1 MAKKGIAQIT
11 GSKVLKLG
19 EVGHYHISKT
29 YRPEDKANI
38 SHAKWKLYVKENNN
52 WRELKPVAGTPP
64 KIGSE
69 TTITITNQKL
79 LGKELLLE
87 AYLYEPEKSS
97 PPGIVIKIEEGK
109 KKIERVDLFRTD
121 DSSISNS
128 DVLKYGQSIIVKVI
142 TVNMPNEKVEITL
155 YEDDENGVGHNA
167 NNEKNKVDSVE
178 KRLDH
183 DGFAMHTFKLP
194 IDFQRIANAYMDG
207 SQDKFHEYYINVKS
221 ATDSKA
227 SSNVNLPNPDYT
239 YPEQEI
245 EEVVIAV
252 KAKEIGVD
260 PLPET
265 GRSVNVVKE
274 VKIEGLLDAYF
285 AKKEYTKQT
294 GEDAGTVEYT
304 FGSNGNKTS
313 TDAEKEKI
321 AKIIVG
327 KSQITSLK
335 NKKEYTT
342 VEAIKT
348 ALTATV
354 YNKDQK
360 ITIKTFKLGEDFKR
374 VNSAPLEEKL
384 YLVATTSMLDGKEAT
399 IIIKEKDGI
408 IKGSA
413 GAVLPVLEITEE
425 QMEQKSNA
433 EEVQG
438 TEKTEFKGT
447 VQDGMVKI
455 PIHLRP
461 KSDDELK
468 QWKDKLAKGKED
480 GTYTYTFASQTAL
493 PNGSG
498 DEKKRVAGAILTNAK
513 EGKRGNPKI
522 ETGKTAFADDIEK
535 ALVKEVYLAGQTISF
550 PLYKKET
557 EFLYLQAKAQGEKQ
571 HDKEFLKQDGA
582 YFQIG
587 GGKCPRCEAEITAHE
602 FKTMFPE
609 ASQLFYKGTNSL
621 GNPSIETFLES
632 LNKTLKEFEINTCI
646 KKAFFL
652 TQITKETGYFSRIDE
667 NLYYTTETALHN
679 FWSRESHPRLYTNP
693 SEFFR
698 NPEKLGNY
706 VYRNVAENGNESS
719 GDGYKYRG
727 RGLIQI
733 TRKRGYRRFGEY
745 SGQDLV
751 TNPDILL
758 QNIDLMTRSAGWY
771 WKHGVLLRNGSEKD
785 LNTVA
790 ATGDFKETTRLVHG
804 STEDVTARESILSK
818 IKNILKTDVCQ
829 KSEITSDA
837 DIEFHIQSSGEI
849 HYKIQNQ
856 KREYAAYFYH
866 DINGNIHNLGK
877 YKLNKV
883 KDNYG
888 GLYSDKLGKDRS
900 NIYLIDI
907 RTVKQSYKSNN
918 LGYSLSINTSRYYM
932 NDVSIASLLGAMIE
946 SNYNDL
952 TFNGFSNEK
961 GESVGGSKS
970 HKNGMNGDLRYLR
983 KDKRGGKTDLFNNG
997 EDLGWKGLDE
1007 DRQNNFNDLL
1017 YKFGWKSMLSQNYG
1031 ERKNKILRR
1040 CTNDSDNNH
1049 NDHLHIQ
1056 GYQPT
1061 LKEL

>member
-245 EEVVIAV
+245 EEVVISV

-294 GEDAGTVEYT
+294 GEEAGTVEYT
-304 FGSNGNKTS
+304 FGGNGNKTS

-342 VEAIKT
+342 VEAIKA
-348 ALTATV
+348 ALTADV

-360 ITIKTFKLGEDFKR
+360 ITIKTFKLGEEFKR
-374 VNSAPLEEKL
+374 VNSAPLEDKL

-425 QMEQKSNA
+425 QMEQKTNTR
-433 EEVQG
+433 ELQG

-447 VQDGMVKI
+447 VKDGMVKI

-468 QWKDKLAKGKED
+468 QWKDKLTKGKED
-480 GTYTYTFASQTAL
+480 GNYTYTFKNQTAL

-498 DEKKRVAGAILTNAK
+498 DEKKRIAQAILGNAIG
-513 EGKRGNPKI
+513 GKMNNPKI

-535 ALVKEVYLAGQTISF
+535 ALVKEVYLAGQTITF

-557 EFLYLQAKAQGEKQ
+557 ELLYLQAKAQGEKQ

-587 GGKCPRCEAEITAHE
+587 KKCECEARIRAFMRTIRVAEGTGEYRKGTKEARNPQLGYTTWFSGGGNNFSDLSTHPQTINCNSTKTLCSSAAGAYQIMGWKFDELNGYLIQEHNDTYKTVKPLVYNEDTDLAKKYDAKGFNEISQDRLCLIILTKKNIIPSILKGNIEEAINKAKGIWVSLPGATAGQPTAKMQETLDYYQEFLQKELTGLSNLHVKSGFLKDFGYECQCNEESTNTNSSWRDPIDNPEITLYNYYGNYNPAGSS
-602 FKTMFPE
+602 FGKVRNN
-609 ASQLFYKGTNSL
+609 GTKNHQGL
-621 GNPSIETFLES
+621 DIFAPTGTPVKACLDGTVVTVNQNDGNWGKLIVIE
-632 LNKTLKEFEINTCI
+632 I
-646 KKAFFL
+646 KKEDLDNSRRNYTLQYNGEIEKGANYGASNKRFLRYAHLSETQVTEGQLVKAGDTIGLSGSTGNAVNQHIRARHLHFDIANVKNAGTGTGERENPAF
-652 TQITKETGYFSRIDE
+652 
-667 NLYYTTETALHN
+667 
-679 FWSRESHPRLYTNP
+679 
-693 SEFFR
+693 
-698 NPEKLGNY
+698 Y
-706 VYRNVAENGNESS
+706 V
-719 GDGYKYRG
+719 
-727 RGLIQI
+727 
-733 TRKRGYRRFGEY
+733 
-745 SGQDLV
+745 
-751 TNPDILL
+751 
-758 QNIDLMTRSAGWY
+758 
-771 WKHGVLLRNGSEKD
+771 
-785 LNTVA
+785 
-790 ATGDFKETTRLVHG
+790 RLVPPNN
-804 STEDVTARESILSK
+804 ERQ
-818 IKNILKTDVCQ
+818 KN
-829 KSEITSDA
+829 
-837 DIEFHIQSSGEI
+837 
-849 HYKIQNQ
+849 
-856 KREYAAYFYH
+856 
-866 DINGNIHNLGK
+866 
-877 YKLNKV
+877 
-883 KDNYG
+883 
-888 GLYSDKLGKDRS
+888 
-900 NIYLIDI
+900 
-907 RTVKQSYKSNN
+907 
-918 LGYSLSINTSRYYM
+918 NT
-932 NDVSIASLLGAMIE
+932 
-946 SNYNDL
+946 
-952 TFNGFSNEK
+952 K
-961 GESVGGSKS
+961 
-970 HKNGMNGDLRYLR
+970 
-983 KDKRGGKTDLFNNG
+983 
-997 EDLGWKGLDE
+997 
-1007 DRQNNFNDLL
+1007 
-1017 YKFGWKSMLSQNYG
+1017 
-1031 ERKNKILRR
+1031 
-1040 CTNDSDNNH
+1040 
-1049 NDHLHIQ
+1049 
-1056 GYQPT
+1056 
-1061 LKEL
+1061 

>member
-29 YRPEDKANI
+29 YRPEDKAKI

-121 DSSISNS
+121 DSPISNG

-167 NNEKNKVDSVE
+167 NNEKNKVDFVE

-194 IDFQRIANAYMDG
+194 IDFQRIANSYKDG

-245 EEVVIAV
+245 EEVVISV

-294 GEDAGTVEYT
+294 GEEAGTVEYT
-304 FGSNGNKTS
+304 FGGNGNKTS

-342 VEAIKT
+342 VEAIKA
-348 ALTATV
+348 ALTADV

-360 ITIKTFKLGEDFKR
+360 ITIKTFKLGEEFKR
-374 VNSAPLEEKL
+374 VNSAPLEDKL

-425 QMEQKSNA
+425 QMEQKTNVG
-433 EEVQG
+433 EVQG

-498 DEKKRVAGAILTNAK
+498 DEKKRVAQAILTNAK

-550 PLYKKET
+550 PIYKKET

-587 GGKCPRCEAEITAHE
+587 GGKEII
-602 FKTMFPE
+602 FPLLVKPE
-609 ASQLFYKGTNSL
+609 NDKENKWGKNYYWAAAQGNNMATFNTGRAGNECGTW
-621 GNPSIETFLES
+621 
-632 LNKTLKEFEINTCI
+632 KRMH
-646 KKAFFL
+646 AA
-652 TQITKETGYFSRIDE
+652 RD
-667 NLYYTTETALHN
+667 
-679 FWSRESHPRLYTNP
+679 LYTNP
-693 SEFFR
+693 ETEVVAICRGTVLEVKNFYSQTDQVTVLHETNDGRKFIVR
-698 NPEKLGNY
+698 YGELAPSSITVKKNDLVQQKQKLGVTGKLLKRDGTPLLIRDQKVVYMLHFELYTGNAGY
-706 VYRNVAENGNESS
+706 NIDTPLSNCEPPFARRRDLIEPLDILQEGYRNTFENNDNTRERVNPQTLNFSQNGLDFLKGYETEIKKNGKHVAFD
-719 GDGYKYRG
+719 DGY
-727 RGLIQI
+727 
-733 TRKRGYRRFGEY
+733 GYCTIGY
-745 SGQDLV
+745 GHL
-751 TNPDILL
+751 
-758 QNIDLMTRSAGWY
+758 
-771 WKHGVLLRNGSEKD
+771 
-785 LNTVA
+785 
-790 ATGDFKETTRLVHG
+790 
-804 STEDVTARESILSK
+804 
-818 IKNILKTDVCQ
+818 
-829 KSEITSDA
+829 
-837 DIEFHIQSSGEI
+837 
-849 HYKIQNQ
+849 
-856 KREYAAYFYH
+856 
-866 DINGNIHNLGK
+866 INGKRSCSSFILPIKFAN
-877 YKLNKV
+877 
-883 KDNYG
+883 
-888 GLYSDKLGKDRS
+888 GLTDKE
-900 NIYLIDI
+900 
-907 RTVKQSYKSNN
+907 
-918 LGYSLSINTSRYYM
+918 
-932 NDVSIASLLGAMIE
+932 A
-946 SNYNDL
+946 
-952 TFNGFSNEK
+952 
-961 GESVGGSKS
+961 
-970 HKNGMNGDLRYLR
+970 
-983 KDKRGGKTDLFNNG
+983 
-997 EDLGWKGLDE
+997 
-1007 DRQNNFNDLL
+1007 NDLL
-1017 YKFGWKSMLSQNYG
+1017 FQDVQRISNLVKSKVTVNLYQYEFDALVSLAFNVEAAVGSDSTLLRKLNSQDYEGAADEFKNWKIAGGVVSPGLVKRRAQ
-1031 ERKNKILRR
+1031 ETDIFKNNIY
-1040 CTNDSDNNH
+1040 DSRH
-1049 NDHLHIQ
+1049 
-1056 GYQPT
+1056 
-1061 LKEL
+1061 

>member
-29 YRPEDKANI
+29 YRPKDKANI

-121 DSSISNS
+121 DSPISNG

-155 YEDDENGVGHNA
+155 YEDDENGEGHNA

-183 DGFAMHTFKLP
+183 DGFAIHTFKLP

-227 SSNVNLPNPDYT
+227 SRNVNLPNPEYT
-239 YPEQEI
+239 FPEQEI
-245 EEVVIAV
+245 EEVVISV
-252 KAKEIGVD
+252 KAKEVGID

-265 GRSVNVVKE
+265 GRTVSIVKE

-384 YLVATTSMLDGKEAT
+384 YLVATTSMLDGKEVT
-399 IIIKEKDGI
+399 LSIKEKDGI

-413 GAVLPVLEITEE
+413 GAILPVLEITEE
-425 QMEQKSNA
+425 QMEQKNSSGA
-433 EEVQG
+433 VQE

-468 QWKDKLAKGKED
+468 QWKDKLAKGKQD

-582 YFQIG
+582 YFQIR
-587 GGKCPRCEAEITAHE
+587 GGKCSCNRDLTESE
-602 FKTMFPE
+602 FKEILKYLRQSEKLEINDIWKPRNAGGMNPID
-609 ASQLFYKGTNSL
+609 LSL
-621 GNPSIETFLES
+621 SSTLEK
-632 LNKTLKEFEINTCI
+632 LNEVMNKYEINTCI
-646 KKAFFL
+646 RKVYFIAECYH
-652 TQITKETGYFSRIDE
+652 ETDRFYSTREYNSSHTAGYDP
-667 NLYYTTETALHN
+667 H
-679 FWSRESHPRLYTNP
+679 
-693 SEFFR
+693 
-698 NPEKLGNY
+698 
-706 VYRNVAENGNESS
+706 
-719 GDGYKYRG
+719 RG
-727 RGLIQI
+727 RGIIQL
-733 TRKRGYRRFGEY
+733 THKEAYERYAFYRGDNKIL
-745 SGQDLV
+745 SNLDSIA
-751 TNPDILL
+751 TNLELAFD
-758 QNIDLMTRSAGWY
+758 SAGWY
-771 WKHGVLLRNGSEKD
+771 FRQGKGLTEGSSWSPNSTDQKKYNLNTRSYPKTNYDTKFTNSNGSIIKRYGSINLNLVADNDDINVISYLINGGDNGLTERKKYLNELKKISFFICEKSKTD
-785 LNTVA
+785 SKSGDWHDPVDNPISTNFYQNGNFDNT
-790 ATGDFKETTRLVHG
+790 
-804 STEDVTARESILSK
+804 SK
-818 IKNILKTDVCQ
+818 IWGLFGDEIRREVDRKHTGLDLFAERGKPVYACVDGTIYNRRWHTGYGNTITIKIKDPKTFLERKRSDYAH
-829 KSEITSDA
+829 KTNREMTSGTSWSESGDIYLFYAHLHSVNEFTFGQEVTSGQQ
-837 DIEFHIQSSGEI
+837 IGTTGRSGVSGGTCAPHLHFEI
-849 HYKIQNQ
+849 FCSYRFAVGTNY
-856 KREYAAYFYH
+856 RFNPAYF
-866 DINGNIHNLGK
+866 
-877 YKLNKV
+877 V
-883 KDNYG
+883 
-888 GLYSDKLGKDRS
+888 
-900 NIYLIDI
+900 
-907 RTVKQSYKSNN
+907 SYKFFDEQSEDEKNAQIKEKN
-918 LGYSLSINTSRYYM
+918 RGQIR
-932 NDVSIASLLGAMIE
+932 E
-946 SNYNDL
+946 
-952 TFNGFSNEK
+952 FNG
-961 GESVGGSKS
+961 ESKLSEQ
-970 HKNGMNGDLRYLR
+970 DL
-983 KDKRGGKTDLFNNG
+983 
-997 EDLGWKGLDE
+997 
-1007 DRQNNFNDLL
+1007 
-1017 YKFGWKSMLSQNYG
+1017 S
-1031 ERKNKILRR
+1031 
-1040 CTNDSDNNH
+1040 
-1049 NDHLHIQ
+1049 
-1056 GYQPT
+1056 
-1061 LKEL
+1061 

>member
-11 GSKVLKLG
+11 GSKALKLG

-29 YRPEDKANI
+29 YRQEDKAKI
-38 SHAKWKLYVKENNN
+38 SNAKWKLYVKENNN

-121 DSSISNS
+121 DSSISNG

-155 YEDDENGVGHNA
+155 YEDDENGEGHNA

-183 DGFAMHTFKLP
+183 DGFAIHTFKLP
-194 IDFQRIANAYMDG
+194 IDFQRIANSYKDG
-207 SQDKFHEYYINVKS
+207 YQDKFHEYYINVKS

-245 EEVVIAV
+245 EEVVISV
-252 KAKEIGVD
+252 KAKEIGTD

-265 GRSVNVVKE
+265 GRSVSVVKE

-374 VNSAPLEEKL
+374 VNSAALEEKL

-425 QMEQKSNA
+425 QMEQKTNVG
-433 EEVQG
+433 EVQG

-461 KSDDELK
+461 KSNDELK
-468 QWKDKLAKGKED
+468 QWKDKLAKGKQD

-522 ETGKTAFADDIEK
+522 ETGKTTFADDIEK

-557 EFLYLQAKAQGEKQ
+557 ELLYLQAKAQGERP

-587 GGKCPRCEAEITAHE
+587 GGKYIIFPLRIKPR
-602 FKTMFPE
+602 
-609 ASQLFYKGTNSL
+609 N
-621 GNPSIETFLES
+621 
-632 LNKTLKEFEINTCI
+632 
-646 KKAFFL
+646 
-652 TQITKETGYFSRIDE
+652 
-667 NLYYTTETALHN
+667 
-679 FWSRESHPRLYTNP
+679 
-693 SEFFR
+693 
-698 NPEKLGNY
+698 
-706 VYRNVAENGNESS
+706 
-719 GDGYKYRG
+719 
-727 RGLIQI
+727 
-733 TRKRGYRRFGEY
+733 
-745 SGQDLV
+745 
-751 TNPDILL
+751 
-758 QNIDLMTRSAGWY
+758 
-771 WKHGVLLRNGSEKD
+771 
-785 LNTVA
+785 
-790 ATGDFKETTRLVHG
+790 
-804 STEDVTARESILSK
+804 
-818 IKNILKTDVCQ
+818 
-829 KSEITSDA
+829 
-837 DIEFHIQSSGEI
+837 
-849 HYKIQNQ
+849 
-856 KREYAAYFYH
+856 
-866 DINGNIHNLGK
+866 DINGANKKDYWAADNSNQTNFKYSRGNRIHAARDLETDSNETVVAIGEGIVLEAQAFYRGTHQVTVHHKIPDGREFIVRYGELDPNSLLVSKNDPVRQGQELGK
-877 YKLNKV
+877 TGKMTGISRYMVHFELYTGSEGFEVVKYRLTQDGNPPFSRRKDLIDPLEILREGYINTFEENVESKSTLFTVNDGKEALRTLYNKY
-883 KDNYG
+883 KDNVWNWKWEG
-888 GLYSDKLGKDRS
+888 SANEVQVTGKDVLK
-900 NIYLIDI
+900 IVEKMY
-907 RTVKQSYKSNN
+907 RTETRHFESGQYKNCGTGGMEVFGPPPHYGWDS
-918 LGYSLSINTSRYYM
+918 SLFVENP
-932 NDVSIASLLGAMIE
+932 
-946 SNYNDL
+946 
-952 TFNGFSNEK
+952 
-961 GESVGGSKS
+961 VGTWSAYEG
-970 HKNGMNGDLRYLR
+970 
-983 KDKRGGKTDLFNNG
+983 
-997 EDLGWKGLDE
+997 KGLSGAGGNAQVT
-1007 DRQNNFNDLL
+1007 DRKKEFIKFPSVTAGLEYKIKYIIKYNGNYARWFNKDNQTAQNV
-1017 YKFGWKSMLSQNYG
+1017 YR
-1031 ERKNKILRR
+1031 E
-1040 CTNDSDNNH
+1040 
-1049 NDHLHIQ
+1049 
-1056 GYQPT
+1056 T
-1061 LKEL
+1061 LKGIKARFIEEIAGN

>member
-1 MAKKGIAQIT
+1 MIQF
-11 GSKVLKLG
+11 
-19 EVGHYHISKT
+19 
-29 YRPEDKANI
+29 
-38 SHAKWKLYVKENNN
+38 
-52 WRELKPVAGTPP
+52 
-64 KIGSE
+64 
-69 TTITITNQKL
+69 
-79 LGKELLLE
+79 LGK
-87 AYLYEPEKSS
+87 
-97 PPGIVIKIEEGK
+97 I
-109 KKIERVDLFRTD
+109 T
-121 DSSISNS
+121 
-128 DVLKYGQSIIVKVI
+128 KVI

-155 YEDDENGVGHNA
+155 YEDDESGEGHNV

-183 DGFAMHTFKLP
+183 DGFAIHTFKLP
-194 IDFQRIANAYMDG
+194 IDFQRIANSYKDG

-221 ATDSKA
+221 TTDSKA

-245 EEVVIAV
+245 EEVVISV
-252 KAKEIGVD
+252 KAKEIGTD

-265 GRSVNVVKE
+265 GRSVSVVKE

-425 QMEQKSNA
+425 QMEQKTNVG
-433 EEVQG
+433 EVQG

-447 VQDGMVKI
+447 VQDGLVKI

-468 QWKDKLAKGKED
+468 QWKDKLAKGKQD

-498 DEKKRVAGAILTNAK
+498 DEIKRVAQAILTNAT

-587 GGKCPRCEAEITAHE
+587 GGKCPRCEEEITLKHIEDLYGVHANSTNFRKQIVE
-602 FKTMFPE
+602 YLNMFINQRKNTDKP
-609 ASQLFYKGTNSL
+609 
-621 GNPSIETFLES
+621 IH
-632 LNKTLKEFEINTCI
+632 INTCLRKAHFFAQVGAETLGI
-646 KKAFFL
+646 NTDWIVETDVIPYAPANIRNTAIFGDRSGILERRGQIESFCAERPQKKLLSFL
-652 TQITKETGYFSRIDE
+652 YANEYGK
-667 NLYYTTETALHN
+667 
-679 FWSRESHPRLYTNP
+679 
-693 SEFFR
+693 
-698 NPEKLGNY
+698 GNG
-706 VYRNVAENGNESS
+706 NGNEAS

-727 RGLIQI
+727 RGLKQL
-733 TRKRGYRRFGEY
+733 TGRENYRKASLKLKEIFPEEY
-745 SGQDLV
+745 IDLEA
-751 TNPDILL
+751 NPDKVKEAKYAVLSAIAYWENNEVWKVADEINVSSED
-758 QNIDLMTRSAGWY
+758 NIKKIRRTVNGATAGWKDAKKY
-771 WKHGVLLRNGSEKD
+771 FEKGIEVFRVND
-785 LNTVA
+785 CSPVESISSDGKWHDPVDNPQLCLYSQGGEV
-790 ATGDFKETTRLVHG
+790 KKPWHG
-804 STEDVTARESILSK
+804 SFGPTIRDGVNKHTGMDLFAKPGTNVYACVKSKVVRSEINSSMFGQMIVLQVIDEGIDV
-818 IKNILKTDVCQ
+818 IKSRRKNPFILKYAH
-829 KSEITSDA
+829 KSEIESQNFDHNGPFYLVYAHLKERKVNINDIVDAGKVIGLTGTSGNNG
-837 DIEFHIQSSGEI
+837 IPFSTKNPHLHFEI
-849 HYKIQNQ
+849 MNVEKQ
-856 KREYAAYFYH
+856 A
-866 DINGNIHNLGK
+866 G
-877 YKLNKV
+877 LNKKCNPGV
-883 KDNYG
+883 
-888 GLYSDKLGKDRS
+888 
-900 NIYLIDI
+900 YL
-907 RTVKQSYKSNN
+907 TYK
-918 LGYSLSINTSRYYM
+918 
-932 NDVSIASLLGAMIE
+932 
-946 SNYNDL
+946 
-952 TFNGFSNEK
+952 
-961 GESVGGSKS
+961 
-970 HKNGMNGDLRYLR
+970 
-983 KDKRGGKTDLFNNG
+983 
-997 EDLGWKGLDE
+997 DE
-1007 DRQNNFNDLL
+1007 DSLTPSDIAEQEDA
-1017 YKFGWKSMLSQNYG
+1017 
-1031 ERKNKILRR
+1031 RKNSKFWK
-1040 CTNDSDNNH
+1040 
-1049 NDHLHIQ
+1049 Q
-1056 GYQPT
+1056 
-1061 LKEL
+1061 

>member
-29 YRPEDKANI
+29 YRPEDKAKI

-87 AYLYEPEKSS
+87 AYLYEPEKSA

-121 DSSISNS
+121 DSPISNG

-155 YEDDENGVGHNA
+155 YEDDENGQGHNA
-167 NNEKNKVDSVE
+167 NNEKNKVDFVE

-194 IDFQRIANAYMDG
+194 IDFQRIANAYIDG

-227 SSNVNLPNPDYT
+227 SKNVNLPNPEYT
-239 YPEQEI
+239 FPEQEI
-245 EEVVIAV
+245 EEVVISV

-265 GRSVNVVKE
+265 GRSVSVVKE

-294 GEDAGTVEYT
+294 GEEAGTVEYT
-304 FGSNGNKTS
+304 FGGNGNKTS

-327 KSQITSLK
+327 KPQITSLK

-342 VEAIKT
+342 IEAIKA
-348 ALTATV
+348 ALTADV
-354 YNKDQK
+354 YNKNQK
-360 ITIKTFKLGEDFKR
+360 ITFKTFKLGEDFKR

-425 QMEQKSNA
+425 QMEQKTNVG
-433 EEVQG
+433 EVQG

-498 DEKKRVAGAILTNAK
+498 DEKKRVTQAILTNAK

-571 HDKEFLKQDGA
+571 HDKEFLKQDGE

-587 GGKCPRCEAEITAHE
+587 KKCECEERIRAFMRVIRIAEGTGE
-602 FKTMFPE
+602 
-609 ASQLFYKGTNSL
+609 YVKGTKTPRDPQLGYTTWFSGTGNNFTLSDDHPRVINSNSTNTL
-621 GNPSIETFLES
+621 RSSAAGAYQFMSWKFDELNGKTVIFKNGYFQTAVPEIYTEARDKAKKYDAKGFEEIAQDRLCVIILKDIGAITKLLNDDIKGAISTSSGTWVSLPGATAGQPTAKMQETLDYYEEF
-632 LNKTLKEFEINTCI
+632 LKEELAGNSHLHIQKGFLKDFDITC
-646 KKAFFL
+646 
-652 TQITKETGYFSRIDE
+652 TC
-667 NLYYTTETALHN
+667 
-679 FWSRESHPRLYTNP
+679 
-693 SEFFR
+693 
-698 NPEKLGNY
+698 
-706 VYRNVAENGNESS
+706 GNESS
-719 GDGYKYRG
+719 SSWRHPLDRMELRGWYGSGFYPGDSDHGAAEVRFSKHHE
-727 RGLIQI
+727 GLDLYAPVG
-733 TRKRGYRRFGEY
+733 TEVYACVDGEIY
-745 SGQDLV
+745 EDYISGTYGKTLGIKGTYNGETYYFFYAHLSERSVAKGDKVTAGDPIGKTGQSGNASGQAAKMDHLHFEV
-751 TNPDILL
+751 RTTSARTGGRIDPIATIDELKNDVITNPD
-758 QNIDLMTRSAGWY
+758 QT
-771 WKHGVLLRNGSEKD
+771 
-785 LNTVA
+785 TQ
-790 ATGDFKETTRLVHG
+790 TG
-804 STEDVTARESILSK
+804 
-818 IKNILKTDVCQ
+818 N
-829 KSEITSDA
+829 
-837 DIEFHIQSSGEI
+837 
-849 HYKIQNQ
+849 
-856 KREYAAYFYH
+856 
-866 DINGNIHNLGK
+866 
-877 YKLNKV
+877 
-883 KDNYG
+883 
-888 GLYSDKLGKDRS
+888 
-900 NIYLIDI
+900 
-907 RTVKQSYKSNN
+907 
-918 LGYSLSINTSRYYM
+918 
-932 NDVSIASLLGAMIE
+932 
-946 SNYNDL
+946 
-952 TFNGFSNEK
+952 
-961 GESVGGSKS
+961 
-970 HKNGMNGDLRYLR
+970 
-983 KDKRGGKTDLFNNG
+983 
-997 EDLGWKGLDE
+997 
-1007 DRQNNFNDLL
+1007 
-1017 YKFGWKSMLSQNYG
+1017 
-1031 ERKNKILRR
+1031 
-1040 CTNDSDNNH
+1040 
-1049 NDHLHIQ
+1049 
-1056 GYQPT
+1056 
-1061 LKEL
+1061 

>member
-121 DSSISNS
+121 DSSISNG

-142 TVNMPNEKVEITL
+142 TVNMPNEKVQITL
-155 YEDDENGVGHNA
+155 YEDDENGEGHNT

-183 DGFAMHTFKLP
+183 DGFAIHTFKLP

-221 ATDSKA
+221 ATDNKA
-227 SSNVNLPNPDYT
+227 SNNVNLPNPEYEF
-239 YPEQEI
+239 PEQEI
-245 EEVVIAV
+245 EEVVISV
-252 KAKEIGVD
+252 KAKEIGTD

-265 GRSVNVVKE
+265 GRSVSVVKE
-274 VKIEGLLDAYF
+274 VKIEDLIDAYF
-285 AKKEYTKQT
+285 TKKEYTKQT
-294 GEDAGTVEYT
+294 GEDAGTFEYK
-304 FGSNGNKTS
+304 FAGNGNKTENE
-313 TDAEKEKI
+313 TQKENI
-321 AKIIVG
+321 AKAILG
-327 KSQITSLK
+327 KPNVVALK
-335 NKKEYTT
+335 DKKQYTT
-342 VEAIKT
+342 IEAIKT

-425 QMEQKSNA
+425 QMEQKTNVG
-433 EEVQG
+433 EVQG

-468 QWKDKLAKGKED
+468 QWKDKLAKGKQD
-480 GTYTYTFASQTAL
+480 GTYTYTFATQTAL

-557 EFLYLQAKAQGEKQ
+557 ELLYLQAKAQGEKQ

-587 GGKCPRCEAEITAHE
+587 GGKYIIFPLRIKPR
-602 FKTMFPE
+602 
-609 ASQLFYKGTNSL
+609 N
-621 GNPSIETFLES
+621 
-632 LNKTLKEFEINTCI
+632 
-646 KKAFFL
+646 
-652 TQITKETGYFSRIDE
+652 
-667 NLYYTTETALHN
+667 
-679 FWSRESHPRLYTNP
+679 
-693 SEFFR
+693 
-698 NPEKLGNY
+698 
-706 VYRNVAENGNESS
+706 
-719 GDGYKYRG
+719 
-727 RGLIQI
+727 
-733 TRKRGYRRFGEY
+733 
-745 SGQDLV
+745 
-751 TNPDILL
+751 
-758 QNIDLMTRSAGWY
+758 
-771 WKHGVLLRNGSEKD
+771 
-785 LNTVA
+785 
-790 ATGDFKETTRLVHG
+790 
-804 STEDVTARESILSK
+804 
-818 IKNILKTDVCQ
+818 
-829 KSEITSDA
+829 
-837 DIEFHIQSSGEI
+837 
-849 HYKIQNQ
+849 
-856 KREYAAYFYH
+856 
-866 DINGNIHNLGK
+866 DINGANKKDYWAADNSNQTNFKYSRGNRIHAARDLETDSNETVVAIGEGIVLEAQAFYRGTHQVTVHHKIPDGREFIVRYGELDPNSLLVSKNDPVRQGQELGK
-877 YKLNKV
+877 TGKMTGISRYMVHFELYTGSEGFEVVKYRLTQDGNPPFSRRKDLIDPLEILREGYINTFEENVESKSTLFTVNDGKEALRTLYNKY
-883 KDNYG
+883 KDNVWNWKWEG
-888 GLYSDKLGKDRS
+888 SANEVQVTGKDVLK
-900 NIYLIDI
+900 IVEKMY
-907 RTVKQSYKSNN
+907 RTETRHFESGQYKNCGTGGMEVFGPPPHYGWDS
-918 LGYSLSINTSRYYM
+918 SLFVENP
-932 NDVSIASLLGAMIE
+932 
-946 SNYNDL
+946 
-952 TFNGFSNEK
+952 
-961 GESVGGSKS
+961 VGTWSAYEG
-970 HKNGMNGDLRYLR
+970 
-983 KDKRGGKTDLFNNG
+983 
-997 EDLGWKGLDE
+997 KGLSGAGGNAQVT
-1007 DRQNNFNDLL
+1007 DRKKEFIKFPSVTAGMEYKIKYIIKYNGNYARWFNKDNQTAQNV
-1017 YKFGWKSMLSQNYG
+1017 YR
-1031 ERKNKILRR
+1031 E
-1040 CTNDSDNNH
+1040 
-1049 NDHLHIQ
+1049 
-1056 GYQPT
+1056 T
-1061 LKEL
+1061 LKGIKARFIEEIAGN